1 MAVNVDAFVSQRR
14 SDWTELDGVLRRAH
28 GRAERLG
35 PDGVLRL
42 ASLYRG
48 SVADLALA
56 RRSFPADPVVRM
68 LEDRVTRARGTLYG
82 AHRREGSAR
91 DYLLRGYWREVYE
104 LGPVLVLAWV
114 LLAGSA
120 ALATA
125 WGLHDPVA
133 ASGVVPGSLAGG
145 GGGPHGAIGLAAGQS
160 AELSAKIFTNN
171 IGVTFLSFAS
181 GVAFGIVPAALLIF
195 NGGLLGAV
203 VGIGASTGHARD
215 VVELIVPHG
224 ILELSCIAVCSAAG
238 MWMGWALVE
247 PGPRGRFE
255 ALTARAP
262 KAVLLVLTTAPWL
275 VLAGCIEGFVTPHHL
290 PLGPALAIGVC
301 AAAPFWCLVVWRGRP
316 AERSEPERRL
326 RIQVSPYASR

>member
-1 MAVNVDAFVSQRR
+1 
-14 SDWTELDGVLRRAH
+14 
-28 GRAERLG
+28 
-35 PDGVLRL
+35 
-42 ASLYRG
+42 
-48 SVADLALA
+48 
-56 RRSFPADPVVRM
+56 
-68 LEDRVTRARGTLYG
+68 VTRARGTLYG
-82 AHRREGSAR
+82 VHKREGSAGH
-91 DYLLRGYWREVYE
+91 YLVRGYWREVYE
-104 LGPVLVLAWV
+104 LGPVLILAWV
-114 LLAGSA
+114 LLLGSA
-120 ALATA
+120 ALAAA

-224 ILELSCIAVCSAAG
+224 LLELSCIAVCSAAG

-247 PGPRGRFE
+247 PGTRGRFE
-255 ALTARAP
+255 ALMVRAP
-262 KAVLLVLTTAPWL
+262 KAVRLVLTTAPWL

-290 PLGPALAIGVC
+290 PLGPALAIGIC

-316 AERSEPERRL
+316 RGSPVRAAAGSEPEGRL
-326 RIQVSPYASR
+326 RVQVGAHASR